1 MGEGW
6 HNNHHAFPRSA
17 RHGMSWKQPDPSAW
31 AIWFFEKVGF
41 VKDVVLISRKR
52 IEARLRAEPD
62 PTPDPVI
69 LPIPA
74 EQRD

>member
-1 MGEGW
+1 
-6 HNNHHAFPRSA
+6 
-17 RHGMSWKQPDPSAW
+17 MSWKQPDPSAW

>member
-1 MGEGW
+1 M
-6 HNNHHAFPRSA
+6 
-17 RHGMSWKQPDPSAW
+17 
-31 AIWFFEKVGF
+31 EKLGLI
-41 VKDVVLISRKR
+41 KDVVLISRKR
-52 IEARLRAEPD
+52 IEARLRSEPD